1 MLTYFSDKIR
11 SLNASGYDFSKFT
24 VSISDKTFSWSYD
37 KSSFPAAPAQG
48 NVNGKTYN
56 YIVVGV

>member
-1 MLTYFSDKIR
+1 MFTYFSDKLCN
-11 SLNASGYDFSKFT
+11 LNALSHDFSKFT

-37 KSSFPAAPAQG
+37 NGAFPAAPAQG

>member
-1 MLTYFSDKIR
+1 MFTYFSDNLCN
-11 SLNASGYDFSKFT
+11 LNASGYDFSKFT
-24 VSISDKTFSWSYD
+24 VSISDKTFSWSYVE
-37 KSSFPAAPAQG
+37 SSLPAAAIQG